1 MSHKKFG
8 PNDVFVNRV
17 KMHPEWDFFIYN
29 TEVFI
34 NNSQN
39 ISGSNSDNYKSV
51 TPGYIS
57 LYEYNLDRTTDY
69 IYPFVSGNTNYK
81 TRFRKDLKSL
91 TGERKSGALP
101 YNEFL
106 ALGSQVSSSYR
117 MSASITRQY
126 LSIETYNYEKPP
138 YMNSGDSIAH
148 NHTASALKNM
158 CLQYRTINSDFS
170 NTILSGTTQSPLDQL
185 FDNDVSMIN
194 IPSIFYGSEIKKG
207 TIDLNY
213 YLTGTLIASAKDENQ
228 NGKLISTH
236 GVTSGSV
243 IGYAL
248 YREGILF
255 FPSASATTT
264 SLEDAGHGINY
275 QGSAASASWLYF
287 GRGANDGWAG
297 ANKVSASFSMNF
309 EGTTYKNTMTV
320 FCHADKGELN
330 YSNNPTFVNTLQ
342 SSSIVGFST
351 SSFTYE
357 DNEVQIKNIASSS
370 FHKGED
376 EFRKVTYI
384 SKVGIYDEDNNLLM
398 TVDLARPYKKEEKDN
413 FTFKIKYDL
422 L

>member
-8 PNDVFVNRV
+8 PNDVFINRV

-39 ISGSNSDNYKSV
+39 ISGSHSGNYKGV
-51 TPGYIS
+51 APGSLS
-57 LYEYNLDRTTDY
+57 LYEYNLDRTVEY
-69 IYPFVSGNTNYK
+69 IHPFVAGNANYK
-81 TRFRKDLKSL
+81 TRFRKDLKNM
-91 TGERKSGALP
+91 TGEVKTGALLNP
-101 YNEFL
+101 NFESTL
-106 ALGSQVSSSYR
+106 TSSYR

-126 LSIETYNYEKPP
+126 LTLETYNYEIPSVP
-138 YMNSGDSIAH
+138 VVH
-148 NHTASALKNM
+148 NHTASALKNT

-170 NTILSGTTQSPLDQL
+170 NTLISSSTQSPLDQL
-185 FDNDVSMIN
+185 FDNDVAMIN

-207 TIDLNY
+207 SIDLNY

-228 NGKLISTH
+228 NGKLISTFNLN
-236 GVTSGSV
+236 GNPTGSV

-255 FPSASATTT
+255 FPSASSTITPLGD
-264 SLEDAGHGINY
+264 SSMGIEY
-275 QGSAASASWLYF
+275 DASADFVSSWLHF
-287 GRGANDGWAG
+287 GRGANDGWSG
-297 ANKVSASFSMNF
+297 ANKSSASFGINF
-309 EGTTYKNTMTV
+309 EGTTYKNTMTM
-320 FCHADKGELN
+320 FCHANKGELN
-330 YSNNPTFVNTLQ
+330 YSNNPTFLNLQ
-342 SSSIVGFST
+342 QSGSIEGFTSSSYS
-351 SSFTYE
+351 YE
-357 DNEVQIKNIASSS
+357 DNEIEIKNIASSS
-370 FHKGED
+370 FYKGED
-376 EFRKVTYI
+376 DFRKVTYI